1 MGKEKGIKQILMTDD
16 AVMKMEIQNLTLEI
30 QREQSEQKER
40 SKEIERLKTEITRM
54 KSEQEK
60 GKTQVSTKQNNDKKK
75 LIEISNGK

>member
-1 MGKEKGIKQILMTDD
+1 MGKEKGIKQLLVTDD
-16 AVMKMEIQNLTLEI
+16 AAMKMEIQNLTFQI

-60 GKTQVSTKQNNDKKK
+60 GKMQVSTKQNNDKKK
-75 LIEISNGK
+75 LIEISDGK

>member
-1 MGKEKGIKQILMTDD
+1 MGKEKGIKQLLVTDD
-16 AVMKMEIQNLTLEI
+16 AAMKMEIQNLTFQI

-54 KSEQEK
+54 KSEQEM

-75 LIEISNGK
+75 LIEISDGK